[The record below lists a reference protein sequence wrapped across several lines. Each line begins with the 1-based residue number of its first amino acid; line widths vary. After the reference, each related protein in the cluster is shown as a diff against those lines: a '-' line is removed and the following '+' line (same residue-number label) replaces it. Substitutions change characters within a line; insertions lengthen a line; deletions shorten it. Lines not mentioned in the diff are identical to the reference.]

1 MYSQSG
7 GEPILNLGPSFLVE
21 KRNSLAWVLPTKQA
35 RFLEARIVQRDS
47 LHTHTWYEIVTCVKQ
62 TRAVKRA
69 VRGYV
74 PCA

>member
-1 MYSQSG
+1 M
-7 GEPILNLGPSFLVE
+7 NLGPSFLVE

-47 LHTHTWYEIVTCVKQ
+47 LHTHTHTWYEIVTCVKQ